1 MARPPQPSPS
11 SHARESSAT
20 DRSTPG
26 SPDEVRDLTLR
37 SVTTGVVIGV
47 LLTPCNV
54 YSGLKIG
61 WSFNMSIT
69 ASLMAFAFWRL
80 AEDWFGTRQ
89 WGMQENV
96 INQTTASSAASIIS
110 GGLVAPIPAL
120 TLLTG
125 QQLSWPVLSL
135 WLFSVSALGIVV
147 AMVMRYQ
154 MLVRERLVFPAGIAT
169 AETVREIHAPGR
181 EAGERVRKLAIA
193 ALLSGGVKLVD
204 EFVTRL
210 PRWPLP
216 LPGLT
221 GSAGPRELGFV
232 ADPSLLMIG
241 FGAIIGLRSGLS
253 LLVGAMLAWMGLA
266 PWLIGRGWVEV
277 GEAGQSWFAPL
288 VEWLLWPGVTL
299 MTVASLASLVQA
311 LLFRSKTAG
320 YVPHSAVVEQARQAG
335 GGSESN
341 PYLSVPL
348 PVFVIAALAASA
360 LAVFMQAWV
369 FGIPPWAGMIA
380 VLLAGLLAVV
390 AARVV
395 GETGIPPIGA
405 IGKVAQLTFGV
416 TTPGNPTMNL
426 MGANVTGGA
435 AGQCADLL
443 DDLRCGQLLGTR
455 IPVQVL
461 AQAFGIVVGSLVG
474 SLAYRV
480 LIPDPAR
487 MLLTE
492 QWPAPAVATWKA
504 VAEVLASGIGA
515 LPPGCLP
522 AMAIA
527 AVVGLALSIAE
538 RRAPQ
543 ALARWLPSAPALGL
557 AFVIPASISLA
568 MCLGAVLAAVAARFA
583 PGWAARFVLA
593 IAAGLVAGE
602 SLGGI
607 AAAMVSFARG

>member
-1 MARPPQPSPS
+1 MTGDS
-11 SHARESSAT
+11 SKVHAT
-20 DRSTPG
+20 DRPG
-26 SPDEVRDLTLR
+26 DPVRDMTLR
-37 SVTTGVVIGV
+37 AVATGVVIGV

-69 ASLMAFAFWRL
+69 SSLIAFAFWRL
-80 AEDWFGTRQ
+80 AEDLFGSRR
-89 WGMQENV
+89 WAMQENV
-96 INQTTASSAASIIS
+96 INQTTASAAASVIS

-125 QQLSWPVLSL
+125 QQMSWPVLSL
-135 WLFSVSALGIVV
+135 WVFTVSALGIVV

-169 AETVREIHAPGR
+169 AETVREIHAPGG
-181 EAGERVRKLAIA
+181 EASARVRSLAAA
-193 ALLSGGVKLVD
+193 ALLSGALKLVD
-204 EFVTRL
+204 EFVSRL

-216 LPGLT
+216 LPGLN
-221 GSAGPRELGFV
+221 GAAGPRELGFV
-232 ADPSLLMIG
+232 ADPSLLMVG

-253 LLVGAMLAWMGLA
+253 LLLGAVVAWLGLT
-266 PWLIGRGWVEV
+266 PWLLGQGWVAA
-277 GEAGQSWFAPL
+277 GEPGQAWFGPL

-299 MTVASLASLVQA
+299 MTVASLASLAQA
-311 LLFRSKTAG
+311 LLSRPQASGATDQADHADLVDRARAAAA
-320 YVPHSAVVEQARQAG
+320 VP
-335 GGSESN
+335 GSN
-341 PYLSVPL
+341 RYLSVPL
-348 PVFVIAALAASA
+348 PVFVVCALAATA

-369 FGIPPWAGMIA
+369 FGIAPWAGLVA
-380 VLLAGLLAVV
+380 VLLAGVLSIV

-405 IGKVAQLTFGV
+405 IGKVAQLSFGL
-416 TTPGNPTMNL
+416 TSPGNPTMNL

-435 AGQCADLL
+435 AGQSTDLL

-455 IPVQVL
+455 LSAQVL

-474 SLAYRV
+474 SLAYLM

-492 QWPAPAVATWKA
+492 DWPAPAVATWKA
-504 VAEVLASGIGA
+504 VAEVLAAGIDA

-527 AVVGLALSIAE
+527 AVVGLALSIVE

-543 ALARWLPSAPALGL
+543 RWARWLPSAPALGL

-568 MCLGAVLAAVAARFA
+568 MCFGAVLAAIAARLA

-602 SLGGI
+602 SLSGI

>member
-1 MARPPQPSPS
+1 MSRDASKD
-11 SHARESSAT
+11 ASADKHT
-20 DRSTPG
+20 AAVP
-26 SPDEVRDLTLR
+26 DLTWR
-37 SVTTGVVIGV
+37 SITTGIVIGV
-47 LLTPCNV
+47 LLTPCNI

-69 ASLMAFAFWRL
+69 SSLIAFAFWRL
-80 AEDWFGTRQ
+80 AEDVFRTRQ

-96 INQTTASSAASIIS
+96 INQTTASAAASVIS

-125 QQLSWPVLSL
+125 QQMSWPVLSL
-135 WLFSVSALGIVV
+135 WVFTVSALGIVI

-181 EAGERVRKLAIA
+181 EAADRVRKLAGA
-193 ALLSGGVKLVD
+193 ALLSGGLKLVD

-216 LPGLT
+216 LPLPLPLPFSLPGLAN
-221 GSAGPRELGFV
+221 SAGPRELGFV
-232 ADPSLLMIG
+232 ADPSLLMVG
-241 FGAIIGLRSGLS
+241 FGAIIGLRAGLS
-253 LLVGAMLAWMGLA
+253 LLLGAVIAWLGLA
-266 PWLIGRGWVEV
+266 PWLLAQGWAHAAEP
-277 GEAGQSWFAPL
+277 GESWFAPL

-299 MTVASLASLVQA
+299 MTVASLASLVQTV
-311 LLFRSKTAG
+311 LFRPKAIAASDDDI
-320 YVPHSAVVEQARQAG
+320 VEQARRAVAVP
-335 GGSESN
+335 GSHH
-341 PYLSVPL
+341 YLSVPV
-348 PVFVIAALAASA
+348 PVFIVAALAATA

-369 FGIPPWAGMIA
+369 FGIDPGAGVIA
-380 VLLAGLLAVV
+380 VLLAGLLSVV

-405 IGKVAQLTFGV
+405 IGKVAQLSFGL
-416 TTPGNPTMNL
+416 TSPGNPTMNL

-435 AGQCADLL
+435 AGQSTDLL

-455 IPVQVL
+455 MPAQVL
-461 AQAFGIVVGSLVG
+461 AQTIGIAVGSLVG
-474 SLAYRV
+474 SLAYLM

-492 QWPAPAVATWKA
+492 DWPAPAVATWKA
-504 VAEVLASGIGA
+504 VAEILAAGIDT
-515 LPPGCLP
+515 LPTGCLP

-527 AVVGLALSIAE
+527 AVAGLILSIVE
-538 RRAPQ
+538 RLAAPRW
-543 ALARWLPSAPALGL
+543 ARWLPSAPALGL

-568 MCLGAVLAAVAARFA
+568 MCLGAVLAAIAARVA

-607 AAAMVSFARG
+607 AAAMVSFGRG